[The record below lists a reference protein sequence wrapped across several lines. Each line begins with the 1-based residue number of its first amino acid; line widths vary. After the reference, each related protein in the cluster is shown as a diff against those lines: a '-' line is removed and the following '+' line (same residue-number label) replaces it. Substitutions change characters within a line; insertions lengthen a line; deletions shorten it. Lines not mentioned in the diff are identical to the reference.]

1 MKVPV
6 APHMPSKIPA
16 FNLAR
21 RNASQPMVTST
32 PMPFPRRQSS
42 PTGETYSGYGSR
54 PMSPTSPIASPPLRP
69 QDKGMQEYIGE
80 LQLQQEEQ
88 LKRLQDQERLS
99 SARLREQDILIN
111 ELQEKLD
118 QADDELKVCKKEL
131 ADLRAKDV
139 RYPLNLTELTKNV

>member
-1 MKVPV
+1 
-6 APHMPSKIPA
+6 
-16 FNLAR
+16 
-21 RNASQPMVTST
+21 
-32 PMPFPRRQSS
+32 
-42 PTGETYSGYGSR
+42 
-54 PMSPTSPIASPPLRP
+54 MSPTSPIASPPLRP